1 MGSFVGRTAELAMLE
16 AQWRAPG
23 AAFVPVYGRR
33 RIGKTELLHR
43 FLGTHR
49 GILHVGKVAPAP
61 LQLREFL
68 EVASRA
74 LDEPLLA
81 ELAVDSWQKALETVV
96 SRWKGPGKLVLVFDE
111 FQWTAQASPELPSV
125 LQALWDGGWKRKGQ
139 VMLVL
144 CGSFIGFMER
154 EVLGEKSPLFGRRT
168 GQLHLQPFDFVEARR
183 FLPRAS
189 LEHQALAWF
198 LTGGV
203 AQYLASFDDGRSF
216 RDNVER
222 LVLDEFA
229 PLYREPEFL
238 LREELREV
246 GTYHAVLMAI
256 ADGARTPKDIA
267 RLGGVPERG
276 LHYNLEQLVQL
287 GYVARKYPLSGA
299 RPRRTDLRFV
309 LDDALLRFWFRFV
322 FPHKSQLAQLR
333 PDQAWDRLIAPQL
346 DAWAG
351 DGFERLCRQALP
363 RLLAAE
369 GVRATVEVGAWWDKQ
384 AQLDV
389 VGLRDDGVTELG
401 ECKWGPVGGVEL
413 QRELERRVLAF
424 PNPRR
429 HALRRHAFVR
439 TWKGKPPEGMLVHQL
454 ADLAGEPR
462 GSNRR

>member
-1 MGSFVGRTAELAMLE
+1 MTSFHGRAAELAMLE

-23 AAFVPVYGRR
+23 GAFVPVYGRR

-43 FLGTHR
+43 FLGAHR
-49 GILHVGKVAPAP
+49 GVLHVGKVAPAG

-68 EVASRA
+68 EVAARA

-81 ELAVDSWQKALETVV
+81 ELAPDSWQKALELVV
-96 SRWKGPGKLVLVFDE
+96 GRWKGPGKLVLAFDE

-125 LQALWDGGWKRKGQ
+125 LQSLWDGGWKRKGQ

-168 GQLHLQPFDFVEARR
+168 AQLHLRPFAFGEARR

-189 LEHQALAWF
+189 VEQQALAYF

-203 AQYLASFDDGRSF
+203 AQYLASFDDQCSF

-256 ADGARTPKDIA
+256 AGGAHSPKDIA
-267 RLGGVPERG
+267 RQGEVPERG
-276 LHYNLEQLVQL
+276 LHYNLEQLAQL
-287 GYVARKYPLSGA
+287 GYVARRYPLSGA

-333 PDQAWDRLIAPQL
+333 PDQAWDRLVAPRL

-351 DGFERLCRQALP
+351 EGFERLCRQALP
-363 RLLAAE
+363 RLLARE
-369 GVRATVEVGAWWDKQ
+369 GVKATVEVGAWWDKT
-384 AQLDV
+384 AQIDL
-389 VGLRDDGVTELG
+389 VGIRDDGVTELG
-401 ECKWGPVGGVEL
+401 ECKWGPIGAAAL
-413 QRELERRVLAF
+413 KRELEHGVVAF
-424 PNPRR
+424 PNPKR
-429 HALRRHAFVR
+429 HTLRQHAFVR
-439 TWKGKPPEGMLVHQL
+439 SWRGKAPEGLALHRL
-454 ADLAGEPR
+454 ADLSGEP
-462 GSNRR
+462 